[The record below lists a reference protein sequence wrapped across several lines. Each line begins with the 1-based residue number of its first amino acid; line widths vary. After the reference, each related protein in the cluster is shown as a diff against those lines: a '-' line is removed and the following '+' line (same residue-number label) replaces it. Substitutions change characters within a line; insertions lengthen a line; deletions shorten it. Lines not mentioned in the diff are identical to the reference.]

1 MGPNNLRVPK
11 LDAVSIL
18 HKLGSRSR
26 FRLPRNENTVQSLD
40 YIEYKTE
47 TTGVLLLLLLLLLG
61 FIFKEMLEAMGSKNL
76 GQHMDCVSAQD

>member
-47 TTGVLLLLLLLLLG
+47 TTRGAAAAAAPTAG
-61 FIFKEMLEAMGSKNL
+61 FYI
-76 GQHMDCVSAQD
+76 